1 MDASSCRP
9 SGAALPTTRL
19 LPIRTQRSA
28 VAEWTT
34 TDYSATAAAAEEEP
48 LSPTARLMETIH
60 IIVTVGLGCPVNLPV
75 FSAGIA
81 AQLARYPRF
90 RSIQVTDGSKGP
102 RWVRTAV
109 NVDDHMI
116 VPTLHPVAV
125 EADPDRALE
134 DYVASLY
141 TLPMDRSRP
150 LWEFHFLDFPTS
162 EAASTAV
169 IRLHHSLGDG
179 MSLITLL
186 LASARSVADPTRL
199 PAMPEQPARTGAIYV
214 PRRRQPPAAGV
225 LAAFVT
231 WIWSYLVLVWNTM
244 VDFAIFAVTIVFR
257 RDLHTLFKRVDGD
270 VTSNRSRRFVHR
282 SLSLDDVK
290 LIKNVMNCTVNDVL
304 VGATSAALSR
314 YYFRKSGSSKASK
327 LCLRSVLPVNT
338 RPTTSLQTYVDMIES
353 GKSNHVAWGN
363 QLGYILLPFH
373 LAMHSDPLA
382 YVRKAKKIIDR
393 KKSSLEVIFTCKM
406 NAFFVKMFGMK
417 VASFIYQRMFANT
430 TFLFSNMVGPTEQIE
445 FYGHPIVFIAP
456 CSYGGPH
463 ALVVQYQSYDNTI
476 KVILS
481 VDDEVIPDYA
491 QLLDDFTESFG
502 RIKDASS
509 RLSASMIKKE

>member
-1 MDASSCRP
+1 MHFFS
-9 SGAALPTTRL
+9 L
-19 LPIRTQRSA
+19 L
-28 VAEWTT
+28 
-34 TDYSATAAAAEEEP
+34 
-48 LSPTARLMETIH
+48 
-60 IIVTVGLGCPVNLPV
+60 
-75 FSAGIA
+75 
-81 AQLARYPRF
+81 
-90 RSIQVTDGSKGP
+90 
-102 RWVRTAV
+102 
-109 NVDDHMI
+109 
-116 VPTLHPVAV
+116 
-125 EADPDRALE
+125 
-134 DYVASLY
+134 
-141 TLPMDRSRP
+141 
-150 LWEFHFLDFPTS
+150 FP
-162 EAASTAV
+162 E
-169 IRLHHSLGDG
+169 
-179 MSLITLL
+179 
-186 LASARSVADPTRL
+186 
-199 PAMPEQPARTGAIYV
+199 
-214 PRRRQPPAAGV
+214 
-225 LAAFVT
+225 
-231 WIWSYLVLVWNTM
+231 
-244 VDFAIFAVTIVFR
+244 
-257 RDLHTLFKRVDGD
+257 
-270 VTSNRSRRFVHR
+270 
-282 SLSLDDVK
+282 
-290 LIKNVMNCTVNDVL
+290 TVNDVL

-314 YYFRKSGSSKASK
+314 YYFRKSGKWCRSGHRGRIVSPAGRSVVFTTYTLIYVTRLQFMLGSSKASK

>member
-1 MDASSCRP
+1 
-9 SGAALPTTRL
+9 
-19 LPIRTQRSA
+19 
-28 VAEWTT
+28 
-34 TDYSATAAAAEEEP
+34 
-48 LSPTARLMETIH
+48 METIH

-417 VASFIYQRMFANT
+417 SSTGTQLSSLHLVVMEVHMRNYNIQFKEH
-430 TFLFSNMVGPTEQIE
+430 SNKVRCTLTPITSGVFTIMRIDGSPIKEMTYLGWAYTLPTK
-445 FYGHPIVFIAP
+445 
-456 CSYGGPH
+456 